1 MSLLVNI
8 IAAAIPPAVA
18 LIWYHP
24 AVLGK
29 AWKQSADLTEEKP
42 RRANLGLIFVLSLL
56 LSFMLAIQMNY
67 LVIHQ
72 AHLDSIVMGVSGY
85 GQEGS
90 EVMNDLSAFKQKYGG
105 EFRTF
110 KHGAFHGVLTGIF
123 FVLPVLGM
131 NAMFERK
138 RFKYIAI
145 NTLYW
150 VVTLALMG
158 GVICQWS

>member
-1 MSLLVNI
+1 
-8 IAAAIPPAVA
+8 
-18 LIWYHP
+18 
-24 AVLGK
+24 
-29 AWKQSADLTEEKP
+29 
-42 RRANLGLIFVLSLL
+42 
-56 LSFMLAIQMNY
+56 MLAIQMNY

-72 AHLDSIVMGVSGY
+72 AHLDSIVMGISGY